1 MSQAATNTVKS
12 TISNTVKNS
21 KLVWS
26 DDLCEFLAAIE
37 TYNPTMPEA
46 VSKYY
51 LEKSG
56 VNVKDERILKL
67 VSLASDFLL
76 SDIIHE
82 SKQISLLR
90 QQSSKYSTKRKA
102 EMAETLELVDLEAA
116 LIQAKICVGRKKNK
130 SED

>member
-1 MSQAATNTVKS
+1 MSQAANTVKS

-21 KLVWS
+21 KLIWS
-26 DDLCEFLAAIE
+26 DELCEFLSAID

-56 VNVKDERILKL
+56 VNIKDERIPKL

-82 SKQISLLR
+82 AKQISLLR
-90 QQSSKYSTKRKA
+90 QQSSKYNIKRKND
-102 EMAETLELVDLEAA
+102 MIDTLELIDLETV
-116 LIQAKICVGRKKNK
+116 LTQATICIGRKKIK